1 MPSILTSLSLSSLA
15 MTMALF
21 SLAIATLKCEV
32 RNAFLLLQEFLF
44 VFHDFLSLSLYRS
57 LYCEFFLCHLSL
69 IYSHNSAALVP
80 WYFVTQV
87 SLHNFTNKIAYE
99 CLTQLN
105 YIAVGMKIICLH
117 CLFFSL
123 IHSWFCV
130 HSADRNLRRIAQ
142 MTNEMLQKRDSIRKM
157 YIRSSAFWVE
167 VNSLVG
173 DGFYRRKPHNLMI
186 FAFDASA

>member
-1 MPSILTSLSLSSLA
+1 MQVCLFCGWIFETQIGNIIWLEWDTDWKRERERSMPSILTSLSLSSLA

-32 RNAFLLLQEFLF
+32 RNVFLLLPEFLF

-117 CLFFSL
+117 CLSFSL

-142 MTNEMLQKRDSIRKM
+142 WQTKCCKSE
-157 YIRSSAFWVE
+157 IRSE
-167 VNSLVG
+167 
-173 DGFYRRKPHNLMI
+173 KCT
-186 FAFDASA
+186 